1 MPRQEF
7 ERTHGADPGDLDKVR
22 KFAQESHLSIH
33 ENGTELA
40 RRTVVLSGTVSALE
54 KAFGVELK
62 EYSHSRGNF
71 RGRVGSVCVPAE
83 YADIITGVFG
93 LDDRPQAEPHFRR
106 VAQTPGIKAHSAT
119 ASHDPN
125 EVAQI
130 YNFPQGDGAGQ
141 CIGIIELGGG
151 FRLDDLSNYFRALN
165 VKTPQVISVLVDG
178 GSNSPSNADSAD
190 GEVMLDIEVA
200 GAIAPA
206 AKIVVYFAPNT
217 DRGFLDAITTAVH
230 DKVNQPSVISI
241 SWGSSESQWT
251 AQALTNFDEAFQAAG
266 AMGVTI
272 CVASGDNGS
281 SDGVND
287 GKDHVDFP
295 ASSSFALACGG
306 TTLHASDGRIV
317 NEATW
322 NDQPRGGATGGGVSN
337 VFRLPAWQDGFKVP
351 APSGQKGGRGV
362 PDVSGNADPN
372 TGYNVL
378 VDGQNLVFGGTSAV
392 APLWAALVAIMNQ
405 QSGKAMGF
413 LNPRIYAPAMV
424 ATAFRDV
431 TEGNNGDFKAAQG
444 WDPCTGLGS
453 PIGTQ
458 LLMPLGGT
466 HSIQAVSER
475 VSGLF
480 LTARCLGFYLLLP

>member
-1 MPRQEF
+1 
-7 ERTHGADPGDLDKVR
+7 
-22 KFAQESHLSIH
+22 
-33 ENGTELA
+33 
-40 RRTVVLSGTVSALE
+40 
-54 KAFGVELK
+54 
-62 EYSHSRGNF
+62 
-71 RGRVGSVCVPAE
+71 
-83 YADIITGVFG
+83 
-93 LDDRPQAEPHFRR
+93 
-106 VAQTPGIKAHSAT
+106 
-119 ASHDPN
+119 
-125 EVAQI
+125 
-130 YNFPQGDGAGQ
+130 
-141 CIGIIELGGG
+141 
-151 FRLDDLSNYFRALN
+151 
-165 VKTPQVISVLVDG
+165 
-178 GSNSPSNADSAD
+178 
-190 GEVMLDIEVA
+190 MLDIEVA

-251 AQALTNFDEAFQAAG
+251 AQALANFDEAFQAAG

-287 GKDHVDFP
+287 GKNHVDFP

-317 NEATW
+317 NEAVW

-337 VFRLPAWQDGFKVP
+337 VFRLPAWQDGFSVPVP
-351 APSGQKGGRGV
+351 AGQKGGRGV

-392 APLWAALVAIMNQ
+392 APLWAALVAIINQ

-413 LNPRIYAPAMV
+413 LNPRIYAPAIDS
-424 ATAFRDV
+424 TGFHDV
-431 TEGNNGDFKAAQG
+431 TEGNNGDFEAAQG
-444 WDPCTGLGS
+444 WDACTGLGS
-453 PIGTQ
+453 PIGSQ
-458 LLMPLGGT
+458 LLMALGGT
-466 HSIQAVSER
+466 HSIQAVSEG